1 MVVQK
6 AAEVS
11 IYIQTVE
18 KSTWTLIYNNIHVHG
33 WSMHTARPKR
43 THWKSFTNV
52 DICIYTV
59 SNGSTKCWKN
69 EGEKNYITELI
80 TDDIT
85 QSGVG
90 WGSLI
95 ALSSHNMQ
103 VLSISP
109 HPYRTLGEE
118 VQHITSPPLYHCWLC
133 QYLILKMDIYPQCCN
148 GKCSYAAGAI
158 LFHL

>member
-1 MVVQK
+1 
-6 AAEVS
+6 
-11 IYIQTVE
+11 
-18 KSTWTLIYNNIHVHG
+18 
-33 WSMHTARPKR
+33 MHTARPKR

-90 WGSLI
+90 WGGGGGGGGGGGSLI
-95 ALSSHNMQ
+95 TLLSHNMQ

-109 HPYRTLGEE
+109 HP
-118 VQHITSPPLYHCWLC
+118 
-133 QYLILKMDIYPQCCN
+133 
-148 GKCSYAAGAI
+148 
-158 LFHL
+158 

>member
-1 MVVQK
+1 M
-6 AAEVS
+6 
-11 IYIQTVE
+11 VE
-18 KSTWTLIYNNIHVHG
+18 KSTWTLIYNNIHVYG

-69 EGEKNYITELI
+69 EGEKNYITEPI

-90 WGSLI
+90 WGGGGGGGGQPHYFIITQHAGTQYIPPSI
-95 ALSSHNMQ
+95 KNTGWRSSTYH
-103 VLSISP
+103 IS
-109 HPYRTLGEE
+109 
-118 VQHITSPPLYHCWLC
+118 PLYHCRLC

-148 GKCSYAAGAI
+148 GKCS
-158 LFHL
+158 